1 MARPIAGVAGVVLC
15 AAEASQTRVRLR
27 IPARAPGFA
36 VVVALAEL
44 TLFNVYQLVYWI
56 PRSLGQN
63 DFRLYYSAA
72 TIGLHQGWGRIYDAG
87 LQRAAVAAA
96 WPMGPGIE
104 WFPYVN
110 PPPMAWLV
118 APLTLVPAPVA
129 YVPWVTLVAVSL
141 VVASQLAAPPDPLR
155 RIAFA
160 GLGLGF
166 LPTFVAVAYGQPA
179 PLLALALILAWWFLA
194 RDREVAAGVVLS
206 LMVIK
211 PQVALLVPLAL
222 LAAGRVRA
230 VLAWLLVAGS
240 LTVVSLLLLGTA
252 GVEQYLALAGPLYA
266 DTYFQRW
273 SLASLVGSGPAWYA
287 AVAVVVA
294 ATLYAARRCRRDAG
308 LVITVGVCGSLLTNH
323 YLTPADFTVLLVPIW
338 LVARVSGAGW
348 LPALLGAGWI
358 AAWFSLAFG
367 PPVIAFELALL
378 AVAGAGR
385 LGPVRPRPGTPA
397 LAP

>member
-1 MARPIAGVAGVVLC
+1 MC

-27 IPARAPGFA
+27 LPARAPGFA
-36 VVVALAEL
+36 VVVALGEL
-44 TLFNVYQLVYWI
+44 TLFNVYQLVSWL

-72 TIGLHQGWGRIYDAG
+72 TIGLHHGWGRIYDAG
-87 LQRAAVAAA
+87 LQRAGVAAA
-96 WPMGPGIE
+96 WPMAPGIE

-110 PPPMAWLV
+110 PPPLAWLV
-118 APLTLVPAPVA
+118 APLTLLPAPVA
-129 YVPWVTLVAVSL
+129 YVPWVILVAVSL
-141 VVASQLAAPPDPLR
+141 VVASQLAAPSDPLH

-179 PLLALALILAWWFLA
+179 PLLVLALALAWWLLA
-194 RDREVAAGVVLS
+194 RDRQVAAGVVLS

-222 LAAGRVRA
+222 LVAGWTRA
-230 VLAWLLVAGS
+230 FLTWLVVAGS
-240 LTVVSLLLLGTA
+240 LAVVSLLLLGTS
-252 GVEQYLALAGPLYA
+252 GVAQYLALAGPLYA

-273 SLASLVGSGPAWYA
+273 SLTSLVGGGPAWYA
-287 AVAVVVA
+287 AVAAAVA
-294 ATLYAARRCRRDAG
+294 ATLLTATRCRREPG
-308 LVITVGVCGSLLTNH
+308 HVIAIGVAGSLLINH

-338 LVARVSGAGW
+338 LLARAGGAAW

-358 AAWFSLAFG
+358 AGWFSLAFG
-367 PPVIAFELALL
+367 GPVIAFEVTLL
-378 AVAGAGR
+378 AVAGGGLLA
-385 LGPVRPRPGTPA
+385 PVRPVPGTPA